1 MSKTDILNV
10 ARQYIGCNENDGTHK
25 QIIDIYN
32 SYTPLPRGYKV
43 KYTDNWCA
51 VYVSA
56 CAIMAGLA
64 NIIPIECSCGN
75 MISLAKQMG
84 IWNEDGN
91 ITPNVRDII
100 LYDWDKKDGW
110 PEHVGLVEAVS
121 GNQITCLEGNKSNA
135 VGRRVITIGSSS
147 IRGYI
152 QPRYDDASETVIP
165 TTPTIETPV
174 TNNTSSYPLGTYVI
188 TASDLIVR
196 GTPAGSAVGHSKL
209 TADGKNHDKD
219 KDGAL
224 DKDTRV
230 TVSEIQIVG
239 NNVWGKIPSGWIC
252 LIYEGDVYAKLAS
265 TSESSNTSEAAKEL
279 GDYEV
284 TASALIVR
292 TGAGTDHSRKSKA
305 QLTEDGQ
312 KHSNANGGLLKGT
325 IVTVKEWEGNWARIP
340 SGWVPGEYL
349 KKV

>member
-110 PEHVGLVEAVS
+110 PEHVSLVEAVS
-121 GNQITCLEGNKSNA
+121 GNQITS
-135 VGRRVITIGSSS
+135 
-147 IRGYI
+147 
-152 QPRYDDASETVIP
+152 
-165 TTPTIETPV
+165 
-174 TNNTSSYPLGTYVI
+174 
-188 TASDLIVR
+188 
-196 GTPAGSAVGHSKL
+196 
-209 TADGKNHDKD
+209 
-219 KDGAL
+219 
-224 DKDTRV
+224 
-230 TVSEIQIVG
+230 
-239 NNVWGKIPSGWIC
+239 
-252 LIYEGDVYAKLAS
+252 
-265 TSESSNTSEAAKEL
+265 
-279 GDYEV
+279 
-284 TASALIVR
+284 
-292 TGAGTDHSRKSKA
+292 
-305 QLTEDGQ
+305 
-312 KHSNANGGLLKGT
+312 
-325 IVTVKEWEGNWARIP
+325 
-340 SGWVPGEYL
+340 
-349 KKV
+349 